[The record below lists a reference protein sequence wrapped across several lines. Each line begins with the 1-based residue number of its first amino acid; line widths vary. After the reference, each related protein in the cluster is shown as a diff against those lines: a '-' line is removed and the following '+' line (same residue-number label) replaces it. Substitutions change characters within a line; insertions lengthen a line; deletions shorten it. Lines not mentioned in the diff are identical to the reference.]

1 MPTHRRKYRRVNA
14 AEQLVRSAPEP
25 LTWAEICA
33 RYPDQFV
40 CLVDVVP
47 IEPRSPEIHT
57 AQIVGYGPTRRAAFD
72 PIRNTR
78 KYSRWSVVF
87 TGECTKPLRRPTLI
101 LDDEALKSLSS

>member
-1 MPTHRRKYRRVNA
+1 MHAVEPH
-14 AEQLVRSAPEP
+14 VRGEPEP

-47 IEPRSPEIHT
+47 VEPRSPEIR
-57 AQIVGYGPTRRAAFD
+57 AARIVGYGPTRRAAFD
-72 PIRNTR
+72 PIRHNTP

-87 TGECTKPLRRPTLI
+87 TGECTKPLHRPPLI
-101 LDDEALKSLSS
+101 LDGEALESLPS